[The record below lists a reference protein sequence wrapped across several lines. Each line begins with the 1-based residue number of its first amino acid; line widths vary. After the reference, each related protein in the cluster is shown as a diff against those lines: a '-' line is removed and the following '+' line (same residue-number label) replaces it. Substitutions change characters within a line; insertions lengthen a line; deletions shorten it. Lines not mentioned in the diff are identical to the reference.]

1 MARLNFVLVVI
12 LTACALSLVTSRHQ
26 ARKLFAELE
35 RELSRTRAAEIEY
48 GQLQLEQSTWSM
60 PSRVEQIARER
71 LRMQLPSPGRVE
83 VVALPPEGAR

>member
-1 MARLNFVLVVI
+1 
-12 LTACALSLVTSRHQ
+12 
-26 ARKLFAELE
+26 
-35 RELSRTRAAEIEY
+35 
-48 GQLQLEQSTWSM
+48 M